1 MLSIDLNKELA
12 KYFDDSSICRDGEP
26 KFALF
31 MGGVG
36 AGKTTVRHQKC
47 GKDYVH
53 LDAAEIFANFA
64 NGKTYE
70 FPTAFEEPLELMGS
84 LMAKQAIKQKRNIA
98 MEVIGNSLEDTR
110 ALIDAMKSVEY
121 KVHLANIEC
130 DPVESYKRHINAV
143 QTDTDYVSAFHTQR
157 FHYKWILEAVKE
169 TTTAHDSSGS
179 ESPVPE
185 PQKVTWEDITETAS
199 KAFHLQGDH
208 TIELNWA
215 KKAWQTLE
223 KVGATAYDDEIGR
236 LKVII
241 RFFAVVAI
249 YYDFY
254 SIMND
259 ESEYELWYGDWI
271 DDLKV
276 NPLYIGILAS
286 KDEKWS
292 DKDVSDDESVAL
304 SDTLR
309 FLTDRARKEVYDLLL
324 KALGDIGSLFVF
336 LYRSVDVEEDEHF
349 ILNSQHFDAN
359 KQRAFDWA
367 SDGCGRFF

>member
-1 MLSIDLNKELA
+1 MLSIDLEKELR
-12 KYFDDSSICRDGEP
+12 KYFDDSSISRDGQP
-26 KFALF
+26 NFALF

-36 AGKTTVRHQKC
+36 AGKTTVRHQKY

-64 NGKTYE
+64 QGKTYE

-84 LMAKQAIKQKRNIA
+84 LIAKQAIEQKRNIT

-110 ALIDAMKSVEY
+110 ALIDAMKSVGY

-157 FHYKWILEAVKE
+157 FHYKWIMDAVKE
-169 TTTAHDSSGS
+169 INTAQNFQSSIS
-179 ESPVPE
+179 AE
-185 PQKVTWEDITETAS
+185 PQKLAWEDIAETAK

-208 TIELNWA
+208 ANELRWA
-215 KKAWQTLE
+215 KQAWQVLE
-223 KVGATAYDDEIGR
+223 KVGATVYDDEIGR
-236 LKVII
+236 LKVVI
-241 RFFAVVAI
+241 RFFALVAI

-254 SIMND
+254 SIMSD

-276 NPLYIGILAS
+276 NPLYIGMVAS
-286 KDEKWS
+286 KDEKWNS
-292 DKDVSDDESVAL
+292 DEVSDDSVAIN
-304 SDTLR
+304 DTLS
-309 FLTDRARKEVYDLLL
+309 FLTDRARKRGL
-324 KALGDIGSLFVF
+324 
-336 LYRSVDVEEDEHF
+336 
-349 ILNSQHFDAN
+349 
-359 KQRAFDWA
+359 
-367 SDGCGRFF
+367 